1 MSIRIF
7 PGKFPDRN
15 NLMLRICVLVMIPG
29 VCIRKYRESWFP
41 LISNTLVT
49 HCLIPWYSICVY
61 LGGSFILLRMFHIIM
76 GISVYSSIGC
86 IRCSNPSSS
95 PGESSRSSW
104 QRSYFH
110 SLWISH
116 KQPLSPS
123 PSPSS
128 DLFCLDTLLASGL
141 YKHSLSIAGSVEMCR
156 GGSLCMTFVRCPQ
169 VMDG

>member
-1 MSIRIF
+1 MCSRDDSRGVYSEISRIVISVNF
-7 PGKFPDRN
+7 YHPCDTPFD
-15 NLMLRICVLVMIPG
+15 
-29 VCIRKYRESWFP
+29 P
-41 LISNTLVT
+41 LIQ
-49 HCLIPWYSICVY
+49 HCVY
-61 LGGSFILLRMFHIIM
+61 FGGSL
-76 GISVYSSIGC
+76 VYYECSIYFCGNVSIFENIPIGC
-86 IRCSNPSSS
+86 IRCSNPSSV

-104 QRSYFH
+104 QMSYLH

-169 VMDG
+169 VIWTR